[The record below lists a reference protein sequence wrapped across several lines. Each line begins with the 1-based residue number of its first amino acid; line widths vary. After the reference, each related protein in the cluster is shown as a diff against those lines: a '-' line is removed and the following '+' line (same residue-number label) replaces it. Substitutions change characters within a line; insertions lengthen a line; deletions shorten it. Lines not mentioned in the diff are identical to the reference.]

1 MISNDREENVLC
13 CMFVRKTDSL
23 ELIFINNKNNTNS
36 SNENKKYNENF
47 NLVLRPMLFL
57 SKLLGC

>member
-23 ELIFINNKNNTNS
+23 ELIFINNKNNNNNS

-47 NLVLRPMLFL
+47 I
-57 SKLLGC
+57 